1 MSQFASAFSCP
12 RMPLSFHI
20 PGASVRYGIKPFV
33 PATIYPPAEPAH
45 KAAKNR
51 TEATVKQE
59 KQCFGSKVL
68 AGFSAAESE
77 CSLFSSK
84 AAARAFSSAAA
95 CVSFGKPESKP
106 ESSEDESPE
115 HRMEAAR
122 KKVRVLFGHEDV

>member
-1 MSQFASAFSCP
+1 MSQFAVPFSRP
-12 RMPLSFHI
+12 GAPLPFHI

-33 PATIYPPAEPAH
+33 PTTIYPPTEAAH
-45 KAAKNR
+45 KATKNL
-51 TEATVKQE
+51 TEATAKQE
-59 KQCFGSKVL
+59 KQYFGSKVL

-77 CSLFSSK
+77 CSPFSSK

-122 KKVRVLFGHEDV
+122 KKVRALFGREDV